1 MADTNSNCIDRFI
14 DEARQIFEGSQDPR
28 AQAGAIA
35 ERMETLLAAPDLED
49 EIRRR
54 ANGRTGRIDLHVDK
68 EHGHPGPGFCL
79 MTSLPDPKGGG
90 SRERYPHDHGASW
103 VVYGVYKGATQQLKF
118 RWACPEG
125 GDRKKP
131 KLEEY
136 DRFTQKAGEAAFFLP
151 GEIHMTGS
159 VGKEKSKIIRLEAQ
173 KLEGVQRH
181 FYGQKGETVTLVMR

>member
-1 MADTNSNCIDRFI
+1 MAGSNTDCIDRFI
-14 DEARQIFEGSQDPR
+14 EEARQVFARSSDPR
-28 AQAGAIA
+28 EQAGAIA
-35 ERMETLLAAPDLED
+35 KHMEALLVAPDLED
-49 EIRRR
+49 GIRRR
-54 ANGRTGRIDLHVDK
+54 ANGRTGRIDLHVDG
-68 EHGHPGPGFCL
+68 EQGHPGPGFCL
-79 MTSLPDPKGGG
+79 MTSIPDPRGGG

-103 VVYGVYKGATQQLKF
+103 VVYGVYKGATRQLKF

-125 GDRKKP
+125 GDRKRP

-159 VGKEKSKIIRLEAQ
+159 AGNEGSKIIRLEAQ
-173 KLEGVQRH
+173 KLDHVQRH